1 LTQELYSQKE
11 RLMTDK
17 DTTEDTTKDDEF
29 DFEAA
34 LKANEDK
41 AKKKVEDRLKNN
53 KKVLRD
59 YSIK

>member
-1 LTQELYSQKE
+1 
-11 RLMTDK
+11 MTDK
-17 DTTEDTTKDDEF
+17 DTTDDTTKDDEF